1 MMNYPVNLQTKL
13 EKMHPL
19 GKIGYRKMRHPI
31 LNDFISLRK
40 INFMKNQNNLMIP
53 DEIIMSK
60 IYFIRGQ
67 KVMMDRDLAELYG
80 VETRRLKE
88 QVKRNTSRFPTDFM
102 FELSK
107 EELEEWRKQFGS
119 SNSEIMGLRIPPF
132 AFTEHGVLMLASVL
146 NSERAVQVNIQII
159 RIFTKMRQLLLT
171 HKDIIISLE
180 KLERTLS
187 SHDDKIILLFQYIKQ
202 FEKLKQEEVDQKKR
216 PRIGFKSSD

>member
-1 MMNYPVNLQTKL
+1 
-13 EKMHPL
+13 
-19 GKIGYRKMRHPI
+19 
-31 LNDFISLRK
+31 
-40 INFMKNQNNLMIP
+40 MKNQNNLMIP